1 MRNDTNLIS
10 SSIKPVC
17 TVVHPPPDLCSS
29 GVPPPSPCRTR
40 AAPCTLT
47 PKPVCTLPVQDQDS
61 TLDEDDKDLKDLAD
75 MDIEKLIVVTQAK
88 NRSGRFDV
96 SLTKL
101 IDDGLSM
108 YEAELAEVRPSH
120 VCMRRS

>member
-1 MRNDTNLIS
+1 M
-10 SSIKPVC
+10 
-17 TVVHPPPDLCSS
+17 
-29 GVPPPSPCRTR
+29 
-40 AAPCTLT
+40 
-47 PKPVCTLPVQDQDS
+47 CTLPVQDQDS